1 MNDLIDLYLI
11 KNEKFEQK
19 PVPVCLTNSINDL
32 FNLVSM
38 QAQEKKIQINI
49 NVDDEVNQ
57 AVLMFDDLRIRS
69 VILNL
74 VLNAIKFSSEGG
86 KIDI

>member
-1 MNDLIDLYLI
+1 M
-11 KNEKFEQK
+11 
-19 PVPVCLTNSINDL
+19 PVSLTTSINDL

-49 NVDDEVNQ
+49 DVDDEVNRD
-57 AVLMFDDLRIRS
+57 VLMFDDLRIRS

-74 VLNAIKFSSEGG
+74 VLNAIKFSLEGG
-86 KIDI
+86 RIDI

>member
-1 MNDLIDLYLI
+1 
-11 KNEKFEQK
+11 
-19 PVPVCLTNSINDL
+19 VPVSLTTSINDL

-38 QAQEKKIQINI
+38 QAKEKKILINI
-49 NVDDEVNQ
+49 DLANEVEK

-69 VILNL
+69 VILIL

-86 KIDI
+86 KIEI

>member
-1 MNDLIDLYLI
+1 M
-11 KNEKFEQK
+11 
-19 PVPVCLTNSINDL
+19 PVSLTTSINDL

-38 QAQEKKIQINI
+38 QAKEKKILINI
-49 NVDDEVNQ
+49 DLANEVEK

-69 VILNL
+69 VILIL

-86 KIDI
+86 KIEI